1 MSTIRVIYSAVG
13 LDTVVDAALTPET
26 IFNTLKGTYKE
37 LEKDGTFA
45 VTSDGDQQVM
55 TVTLKEGKKA

>member
-1 MSTIRVIYSAVG
+1 MSTIRVVYASAG
-13 LDTVVDAALTPET
+13 LDTVVDGLTPEAV
-26 IFNTLKGTYKE
+26 FDTLKNTYKE

-45 VTSDGDQQVM
+45 VTNDGDQQVM